1 MARYF
6 ISIISFGRQALT
18 GACFSYLQRQLER
31 LQLDAAVVVTD
42 SQESVKAQTPGSFYY
57 FNTENRPLSNK
68 TQENLKKIRE
78 LSSQESRGVI
88 KLDTDDFLS
97 DRQLL
102 ACCSMLEEG
111 LTGQFD
117 YLYVY
122 DLPRERLTCNYKVT
136 PFGAGRVFSA
146 QALEAMDWQ
155 VYTPGLSKGLDRN
168 ATEKLEAAGVEFNV
182 FTCSPGEI
190 ILDIKAGSPLDITD
204 PLNYRGQQVE
214 PELVLRHFDKQAQ
227 QDIQAIKESIYAI
240 P

>member
-122 DLPRERLTCNYKVT
+122 DLPRERLTCNYKLT
-136 PFGAGRVFSA
+136 PFGAGRVFSHE
-146 QALEAMDWQ
+146 ALEAVEWQ
-155 VYTPGLSKGLDRN
+155 PCPKGLSKGLDRN
-168 ATEKLEAAGVEFNV
+168 TTERLEAAGVEFNI
-182 FTCSPGEI
+182 FTCNPGEI
-190 ILDIKAGSPLDITD
+190 ILDIKTGSPLDISN
-204 PLNYRGQQVE
+204 PLNYVGQAVE
-214 PELVLRHFDKQAQ
+214 PELVLRHLDREAKK
-227 QDIQAIKESIYAI
+227 DIQNLKN
-240 P
+240 